1 MSFGRALGPGGIPK
15 GTEYND
21 TLKASHPFPVATV
34 VWNDYE
40 KIYEEDQNKEE
51 LDAEARVWRVSN
63 DESERID
70 IELVARWTSTLDTL
84 FIFVIT
90 FLV

>member
-1 MSFGRALGPGGIPK
+1 M
-15 GTEYND
+15 
-21 TLKASHPFPVATV
+21 ATV

-40 KIYEEDQNKEE
+40 KIYEEDQNKEG

>member
-1 MSFGRALGPGGIPK
+1 M
-15 GTEYND
+15 
-21 TLKASHPFPVATV
+21 ATV

-70 IELVARWTSTLDTL
+70 IELVARRTSTLDTL